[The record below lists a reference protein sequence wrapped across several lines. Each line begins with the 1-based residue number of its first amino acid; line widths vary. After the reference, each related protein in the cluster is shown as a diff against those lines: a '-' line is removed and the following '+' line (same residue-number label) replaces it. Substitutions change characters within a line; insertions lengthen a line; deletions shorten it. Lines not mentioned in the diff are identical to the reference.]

1 MEKQEEK
8 NLQRGI
14 DVPKGEEGRKS
25 VHGRRGGVPMASRV
39 SRSQNLN
46 VSTNQ
51 KKKDLT
57 ATIFTAL

>member
-1 MEKQEEK
+1 MEKHGKK

-39 SRSQNLN
+39 SRPQNLN
-46 VSTNQ
+46 VSN
-51 KKKDLT
+51 LV
-57 ATIFTAL
+57 